1 MSKQFGELLIE
12 GKNVVKDF
20 PLNSNSI
27 KQSKMRAINDVSFK
41 MYKSRGL
48 SVVGESGSGKST
60 TAKMIAK
67 MYAPTDGII
76 EYKGRDIQ
84 DITSRHD
91 LMTYRE
97 GVQMV
102 WQDPFGSLNPT
113 HNIFHHIARPLL
125 IHKKVAPG
133 NKKELEERVYDLLEQ
148 VGLIPPKETAQK
160 FPHQLSGGQRQ
171 RVNLA
176 RNIAVGAEVV
186 LADEPTSML
195 DVSIRA
201 GVLNLMEEMK
211 FEKQMSLLYITHD
224 IATARYIA
232 EDLAVMYVGHMVE
245 WGDTEEIIHDPQHP
259 YTQLLVSAVPDPSKS
274 IHEKLKGNKGK
285 SHFGHQNLSAV
296 HLLDVVYTLP
306 TNVAND
312 YQASLNCPTTTLS
325 AVTYLKINHNEGQ
338 VQPDPL
344 LFLSFPGDIECCY

>member
-1 MSKQFGELLIE
+1 MTSQLGQPIVE
-12 GKNVVKDF
+12 GKNLVKDF
-20 PLNSNSI
+20 PINSNALN
-27 KQSKMRAINDVSFK
+27 KPMMRALNDVSFK
-41 MYKSRGL
+41 LYKSRGL

-67 MYAPTDGII
+67 MYAPTNGSI

-84 DITSRHD
+84 TITQKQD

-113 HNIFHHIARPLL
+113 HTIFHHIERPLK
-125 IHKKVAPG
+125 IHKKVS
-133 NKKELEERVYDLLEQ
+133 NNRREVEERVYSLLEQ
-148 VGLIPPKETAQK
+148 VGLTPAKETAAK
-160 FPHQLSGGQRQ
+160 YPHQLSGGQRQ

-211 FEKQMSLLYITHD
+211 FEREMALLYITHD

-245 WGDTEEIIHDPQHP
+245 WGDCEEIIHKPQHP
-259 YTQLLVSAVPDPSKS
+259 YTKLLVSAVPDPSKS
-274 IHEKLKGNKGK
+274 IHEKLEGNKGEIPLWTPDTVGCPFAGRCVHASAK
-285 SHFGHQNLSAV
+285 CKEQLPGVTKLADNHFV
-296 HLLDVVYTLP
+296 R
-306 TNVAND
+306 
-312 YQASLNCPTTTLS
+312 C
-325 AVTYLKINHNEGQ
+325 YLYE
-338 VQPDPL
+338 
-344 LFLSFPGDIECCY
+344 

>member
-1 MSKQFGELLIE
+1 M
-12 GKNVVKDF
+12 
-20 PLNSNSI
+20 
-27 KQSKMRAINDVSFK
+27 
-41 MYKSRGL
+41 
-48 SVVGESGSGKST
+48 
-60 TAKMIAK
+60 
-67 MYAPTDGII
+67 
-76 EYKGRDIQ
+76 
-84 DITSRHD
+84 H
-91 LMTYRE
+91 YRE

-125 IHKKVAPG
+125 IHKKVSPG

-160 FPHQLSGGQRQ
+160 YPHQLSGGQRQ

-232 EDLAVMYVGHMVE
+232 EDLSVMYVGHMVE
-245 WGDTEEIIHDPQHP
+245 WGDTDDVIANPQHP
-259 YTQLLVSAVPDPSKS
+259 YTQLLVSAVPDPKKS
-274 IHEKLKGNKGK
+274 IHEQLAGNKGEIPLWTPVSAGCPFAGRCTHAMDK
-285 SHFGHQNLSAV
+285 CKEQLPGVTQLADNHFV
-296 HLLDVVYTLP
+296 R
-306 TNVAND
+306 
-312 YQASLNCPTTTLS
+312 C
-325 AVTYLKINHNEGQ
+325 YLHE
-338 VQPDPL
+338 
-344 LFLSFPGDIECCY
+344 S

>member
-1 MSKQFGELLIE
+1 MSKQYGELLIE

-20 PLNSNSI
+20 PLNSNAI
-27 KQSKMRAINDVSFK
+27 QQSRMRAINDVSFK
-41 MYKSRGL
+41 MYKGRGL
-48 SVVGESGSGKST
+48 AVVGESGSGKST

-67 MYAPTDGII
+67 MYAPTDGLI

-84 DITSRHD
+84 DITAKKD
-91 LMTYRE
+91 LMHYRE

-125 IHKKVAPG
+125 IHKKVTPG
-133 NKKELEERVYDLLEQ
+133 NKKELEERVYSLLEQ
-148 VGLIPPKETAQK
+148 VGLIPPKETAAK

-232 EDLAVMYVGHMVE
+232 EDISVMYVGHMVE
-245 WGDTEEIIHDPQHP
+245 WGDTDEVIANPQHP
-259 YTQLLVSAVPDPSKS
+259 YTKLLISAVPDPSKS
-274 IHEKLKGNKGK
+274 IHTKLEGNKGEIPLWTPASVGCPFAGRCTHATAK
-285 SHFGHQNLSAV
+285 CSERLPDVTQLSENHFV
-296 HLLDVVYTLP
+296 R
-306 TNVAND
+306 
-312 YQASLNCPTTTLS
+312 C
-325 AVTYLKINHNEGQ
+325 YLFE
-338 VQPDPL
+338 
-344 LFLSFPGDIECCY
+344 S

>member
-1 MSKQFGELLIE
+1 MSKPTGQPIIE
-12 GKNVVKDF
+12 GKNLIKDF
-20 PLNSNSI
+20 QISSNSL
-27 KQSKMRAINDVSFK
+27 KKPFMRAINDVSFK

-48 SVVGESGSGKST
+48 AVVGESGSGKST

-67 MYAPTDGII
+67 MYAPTDGHI
-76 EYKGRDIQ
+76 EYFGRDIAE
-84 DITSRHD
+84 ITKKAD
-91 LMTYRE
+91 LMQYRQ

-113 HNIFHHIARPLL
+113 HTIFHHIARPLL
-125 IHKKVAPG
+125 IHNKVSKG
-133 NKKELEERVYDLLEQ
+133 NKKELEERVYSLLEQ
-148 VGLIPPKETAQK
+148 VGLIPPKATAEK
-160 FPHQLSGGQRQ
+160 YPHQLSGGQRQ

-211 FEKQMSLLYITHD
+211 FEREMALLYITHD

-245 WGDTEEIIHDPQHP
+245 WGDTDEIIHDPQHP
-259 YTQLLVSAVPDPSKS
+259 YTQLLVSAVPDPKKS
-274 IHEKLKGNKGK
+274 IHEKLKGNKGEIPLWTPSSVGCPFAGRCTHATAK
-285 SHFGHQNLSAV
+285 CNEALPGITQLSDNHFV
-296 HLLDVVYTLP
+296 R
-306 TNVAND
+306 
-312 YQASLNCPTTTLS
+312 C
-325 AVTYLKINHNEGQ
+325 YLYEN
-338 VQPDPL
+338 
-344 LFLSFPGDIECCY
+344 

>member
-1 MSKQFGELLIE
+1 MSKPVGNPIIE
-12 GKNVVKDF
+12 GKNLIKDF
-20 PLNSNSI
+20 SVNSNSL
-27 KQSKMRAINDVSFK
+27 KKSKMRAINDVSFK

-67 MYAPTDGII
+67 MYAPTDGTI
-76 EYKGRDIQ
+76 EYFGRDIQ
-84 DITSRHD
+84 SITKHDD
-91 LMTYRE
+91 LMNYRQ

-113 HNIFHHIARPLL
+113 HTIFHHIARPLL
-125 IHKKVAPG
+125 IHNKVKSG
-133 NKKELEERVYDLLEQ
+133 NKKELEETVYNLLEQ
-148 VGLIPPKETAQK
+148 VGLIPPKETAAK

-211 FEKQMSLLYITHD
+211 FEREMALLYITHD

-274 IHEKLKGNKGK
+274 IHEKLKGNKGEIPLWTPESAGCPFAGRCTHVTDMCREK
-285 SHFGHQNLSAV
+285 LPGVTQLSDNHFV
-296 HLLDVVYTLP
+296 R
-306 TNVAND
+306 
-312 YQASLNCPTTTLS
+312 C
-325 AVTYLKINHNEGQ
+325 YLYEN
-338 VQPDPL
+338 
-344 LFLSFPGDIECCY
+344 

>member
-1 MSKQFGELLIE
+1 MSVELGQPIVE
-12 GKNVVKDF
+12 GKNLVKDF
-20 PLNSNSI
+20 EINSNSLN
-27 KQSKMRAINDVSFK
+27 KPVMRAINDVSFK
-41 MYKSRGL
+41 LYKSRGL

-67 MYAPTDGII
+67 MYQPNQGTI
-76 EYKGRDIQ
+76 EYKGRDIETIKKHQ
-84 DITSRHD
+84 D
-91 LMTYRE
+91 LMEYRQ

-113 HNIFHHIARPLL
+113 QNIFHHIARPLK
-125 IHKKVAPG
+125 IH
-133 NKKELEERVYDLLEQ
+133 NKISGSNKELEERVYELLEQ
-148 VGLIPPKETAQK
+148 VGLTPAKETSAK

-211 FEKQMSLLYITHD
+211 FEREMALLYITHD

-245 WGDTEEIIHDPQHP
+245 WGDTEEIIHRPQHP
-259 YTQLLVSAVPDPSKS
+259 YTKLLVSAVPDPSKS
-274 IHEKLKGNKGK
+274 IHHQLEGNKGEIPLWTPDTK
-285 SHFGHQNLSAV
+285 GCPFAGRCLHATDKCKEALPGVTKLSDNHFV
-296 HLLDVVYTLP
+296 R
-306 TNVAND
+306 
-312 YQASLNCPTTTLS
+312 C
-325 AVTYLKINHNEGQ
+325 YLYE
-338 VQPDPL
+338 
-344 LFLSFPGDIECCY
+344 

>member
-1 MSKQFGELLIE
+1 MSKDFGELLVE

-20 PLNSNSI
+20 PINSNALN
-27 KQSKMRAINDVSFK
+27 QPMMRAINDVSFK

-67 MYAPTDGII
+67 MYAPTEGVI

-84 DITSRHD
+84 SINDRKD
-91 LMTYRE
+91 LMHYRE

-125 IHKKVAPG
+125 IHKKVTSG

-259 YTQLLVSAVPDPSKS
+259 YTQLLVSAVPDPKKS
-274 IHEKLKGNKGK
+274 IHEKLKGNKGEIPLWTPESVGCPFSGRCTHASDK
-285 SHFGHQNLSAV
+285 CREK
-296 HLLDVVYTLP
+296 LP
-306 TNVAND
+306 
-312 YQASLNCPTTTLS
+312 
-325 AVTYLKINHNEGQ
+325 AVTQLSDNHFVRCYLYE
-338 VQPDPL
+338 
-344 LFLSFPGDIECCY
+344 

>member
-1 MSKQFGELLIE
+1 MSKAFGELLIE
-12 GKNVVKDF
+12 GKNLVKDF
-20 PLNSNSI
+20 PVSSNAL
-27 KQSKMRAINDVSFK
+27 KNPMMRAINDVSFK

-67 MYAPTDGII
+67 MYAPTDGVI

-84 DITSRHD
+84 DIVKKND
-91 LMTYRE
+91 LMKYRE

-113 HNIFHHIARPLL
+113 HNIFHHLARPLL

-133 NKKELEERVYDLLEQ
+133 NQKELEDRVYDLLEQ
-148 VGLIPPKETAQK
+148 VGLIPPKETAAK

-211 FEKQMSLLYITHD
+211 FEKEMSLLYITHD

-245 WGDTEEIIHDPQHP
+245 WGDTDEIIHDPQHP

-274 IHEKLKGNKGK
+274 IHTKLKGNKGEIPLWTPESAGCPFAGRCTHVTEK
-285 SHFGHQNLSAV
+285 CKERMPGVTKLSDNHFV
-296 HLLDVVYTLP
+296 R
-306 TNVAND
+306 
-312 YQASLNCPTTTLS
+312 C
-325 AVTYLKINHNEGQ
+325 YLYEN
-338 VQPDPL
+338 
-344 LFLSFPGDIECCY
+344 

>member
-1 MSKQFGELLIE
+1 MSKAFGELLVE
-12 GKNVVKDF
+12 GKNLVKDF
-20 PLNSNSI
+20 PVSSNAL
-27 KQSKMRAINDVSFK
+27 KNPMMRAINDVSFK

-67 MYAPTDGII
+67 MYAPTDGVI

-84 DITSRHD
+84 DIVKKND
-91 LMTYRE
+91 LMKYRE

-125 IHKKVAPG
+125 IHKKVTSG
-133 NKKELEERVYDLLEQ
+133 NQKELEDRVYDLLEQ
-148 VGLIPPKETAQK
+148 VGLIPPKETAAK

-211 FEKQMSLLYITHD
+211 FEKEMSLLYITHD

-245 WGDTEEIIHDPQHP
+245 WGDTDEIIHDPQHP

-274 IHEKLKGNKGK
+274 IHTKLKGNKGEIPLWTPESVGCPFAGRCTHVTEK
-285 SHFGHQNLSAV
+285 CKERMPGVTKLSDNHFV
-296 HLLDVVYTLP
+296 R
-306 TNVAND
+306 
-312 YQASLNCPTTTLS
+312 C
-325 AVTYLKINHNEGQ
+325 YLYEN
-338 VQPDPL
+338 
-344 LFLSFPGDIECCY
+344 

>member
-1 MSKQFGELLIE
+1 MSNYGELLIE

-20 PLNSNSI
+20 AINSNTL
-27 KQSKMRAINDVSFK
+27 KQPMMRAINDVSFK

-48 SVVGESGSGKST
+48 AVVGESGSGKST

-67 MYAPTDGII
+67 MYAPSGGEIK
-76 EYKGRDIQ
+76 YRGRDIQ
-84 DITSRHD
+84 EIKARSE
-91 LMTYRE
+91 LMKYRE

-113 HNIFHHIARPLL
+113 HTIFHHIARPLL
-125 IHKKVAPG
+125 IHNKVSKS
-133 NKKELEERVYDLLEQ
+133 NKKELEERVYDLLDQ
-148 VGLIPPKETAQK
+148 VGLIPPKETAAK
-160 FPHQLSGGQRQ
+160 YPHQLSGGQRQ

-232 EDLAVMYVGHMVE
+232 EDISVMYVGHMVE
-245 WGDTEEIIHDPQHP
+245 WGDTDEVIANPQHP
-259 YTQLLVSAVPDPSKS
+259 YTQLLVSAVPDPKKS
-274 IHEKLKGNKGK
+274 IHEKLEGNKGEIPLWTPASVGCPFAGRCK
-285 SHFGHQNLSAV
+285 HATSKCAEALPPVTKLADNHFV
-296 HLLDVVYTLP
+296 R
-306 TNVAND
+306 
-312 YQASLNCPTTTLS
+312 C
-325 AVTYLKINHNEGQ
+325 YLYEN
-338 VQPDPL
+338 
-344 LFLSFPGDIECCY
+344 

>member
-1 MSKQFGELLIE
+1 MSNYGELLIE
-12 GKNVVKDF
+12 GNNVVKDF
-20 PLNSNSI
+20 PINSNALS
-27 KQSKMRAINDVSFK
+27 QPMMRAINDVSFK

-67 MYAPTDGII
+67 MYAPSGGEIK
-76 EYKGRDIQ
+76 YRGRDIQ
-84 DITSRHD
+84 EITSRRD
-91 LMTYRE
+91 LMQYRE

-113 HNIFHHIARPLL
+113 HTIFHHIARPLL
-125 IHKKVAPG
+125 IHNKVSKG

-148 VGLIPPKETAQK
+148 VGLIPPKETAAK
-160 FPHQLSGGQRQ
+160 YPHQLSGGQRQ

-232 EDLAVMYVGHMVE
+232 EDISVMYVGHMVE
-245 WGDTEEIIHDPQHP
+245 WGDTDEVIANPQHP

-274 IHEKLKGNKGK
+274 IHEKLEGNKGEIPLWTPASVGCPFAGRCK
-285 SHFGHQNLSAV
+285 HATTKCREALPSVTKLSDNHFV
-296 HLLDVVYTLP
+296 R
-306 TNVAND
+306 
-312 YQASLNCPTTTLS
+312 C
-325 AVTYLKINHNEGQ
+325 YLYEN
-338 VQPDPL
+338 
-344 LFLSFPGDIECCY
+344 

>member
-1 MSKQFGELLIE
+1 MSNKLGKLLIE
-12 GKNVVKDF
+12 GKNLVKDF
-20 PLNSNSI
+20 PVSSHTLKNPM
-27 KQSKMRAINDVSFK
+27 MRAINDVSFK

-48 SVVGESGSGKST
+48 AVVGESGSGKST

-67 MYAPTDGII
+67 MYAPTDGLIQ
-76 EYKGRDIQ
+76 YKGRDIQ
-84 DITSRHD
+84 EIVKKND
-91 LMTYRE
+91 LMKYRE

-113 HNIFHHIARPLL
+113 HNIFHHIARPLI
-125 IHKKVAPG
+125 IHKKVTPG
-133 NKKELEERVYDLLEQ
+133 NQKELEDRVHDLLEQ
-148 VGLIPPKETAQK
+148 VGLIPPKETAAK

-211 FEKQMSLLYITHD
+211 FEKEMSLLYITHD

-245 WGDTEEIIHDPQHP
+245 WGDTDDIIHDPQHP
-259 YTQLLVSAVPDPSKS
+259 YTQLLVSAVPNPSKS
-274 IHEKLKGNKGK
+274 IHTKLKGNKGEIPLWTPE
-285 SHFGHQNLSAV
+285 SVG
-296 HLLDVVYTLP
+296 
-306 TNVAND
+306 
-312 YQASLNCPTTTLS
+312 CPFAGRCTHVTEKCKERMPGVTTLS
-325 AVTYLKINHNEGQ
+325 DNHFVRCYLYE
-338 VQPDPL
+338 
-344 LFLSFPGDIECCY
+344 

>member
-1 MSKQFGELLIE
+1 MSKEFGELLVE
-12 GKNVVKDF
+12 GKNLVKDF
-20 PLNSNSI
+20 PINSNSL
-27 KQSKMRAINDVSFK
+27 QQPMMRAINDVSFK

-48 SVVGESGSGKST
+48 AVVGESGSGKST

-67 MYAPTDGII
+67 MYAPTQGSI
-76 EYKGRDIQ
+76 EYKGRDIKT
-84 DITSRHD
+84 INSRSD
-91 LMTYRE
+91 LMNYRE

-113 HNIFHHIARPLL
+113 HNIYHHILRPLL
-125 IHKKVAPG
+125 IHKKVDPR
-133 NKKELEERVYDLLEQ
+133 NKKEQEERVYDLLEQ

-232 EDLAVMYVGHMVE
+232 EDLSVMYVGHMVE
-245 WGDTEEIIHDPQHP
+245 WGDTDEIIHNPQHP

-274 IHEKLKGNKGK
+274 IHEKLKGNKGEIPLWTPASAGCPFAGRCQHATDK
-285 SHFGHQNLSAV
+285 CREQLPEVTQLSENHFV
-296 HLLDVVYTLP
+296 R
-306 TNVAND
+306 
-312 YQASLNCPTTTLS
+312 C
-325 AVTYLKINHNEGQ
+325 YLYEN
-338 VQPDPL
+338 
-344 LFLSFPGDIECCY
+344 

>member
-1 MSKQFGELLIE
+1 MNQPMGQLIVE
-12 GKNVVKDF
+12 GKNLIKDF
-20 PLNSNSI
+20 AVSSNSL
-27 KQSKMRAINDVSFK
+27 KKPLMRAINDVSFK

-48 SVVGESGSGKST
+48 AVVGESGSGKST

-67 MYAPTDGII
+67 MYSQTEGVI
-76 EYKGRDIQ
+76 EYYGRDIRTIVKS
-84 DITSRHD
+84 DE
-91 LMTYRE
+91 LMQYRR

-113 HNIFHHIARPLL
+113 HTIFHHIARPLL
-125 IHKKVAPG
+125 IHGKVSSG
-133 NKKELEERVYDLLEQ
+133 NKKELEEKVYCLLEQ
-148 VGLIPPKETAQK
+148 VGLIPPKETAAK
-160 FPHQLSGGQRQ
+160 YPHQLSGGQRQ

-211 FEKQMSLLYITHD
+211 FDQGMALLYITHD

-245 WGDTEEIIHDPQHP
+245 WGDTEAIIHDPQHP
-259 YTQLLVSAVPDPSKS
+259 YTQLLVSAVPDPKKS
-274 IHEKLKGNKGK
+274 IHTQLKGNKGEVPLWTPDSVGCPFAGRCLQAQSRCK
-285 SHFGHQNLSAV
+285 EQLPGVTQLSDNHFV
-296 HLLDVVYTLP
+296 R
-306 TNVAND
+306 
-312 YQASLNCPTTTLS
+312 C
-325 AVTYLKINHNEGQ
+325 YLFEQ
-338 VQPDPL
+338 
-344 LFLSFPGDIECCY
+344 

>member
-1 MSKQFGELLIE
+1 MMNNKFGKLLIE
-12 GKNVVKDF
+12 GKNLVKDF
-20 PLNSNSI
+20 PVSSNAL
-27 KQSKMRAINDVSFK
+27 KNPMMRAINDVSFK

-67 MYAPTDGII
+67 MYAPTDGVI

-84 DITSRHD
+84 DIVKKND
-91 LMTYRE
+91 LMKYRE

-113 HNIFHHIARPLL
+113 HNIFHHLARPLL
-125 IHKKVAPG
+125 IHKKVTPG
-133 NKKELEERVYDLLEQ
+133 NPKELEDRVYDLLEQ
-148 VGLIPPKETAQK
+148 VGLIPPKETAAK

-211 FEKQMSLLYITHD
+211 FEKEMSLLYITHD

-245 WGDTEEIIHDPQHP
+245 WGDTDEIIHAPQHP

-274 IHEKLKGNKGK
+274 IHTKLKGNKGEIPLWTPESAGCPFAGRCTHVTK
-285 SHFGHQNLSAV
+285 KCKEHMPSVTKLSNNHFV
-296 HLLDVVYTLP
+296 R
-306 TNVAND
+306 
-312 YQASLNCPTTTLS
+312 C
-325 AVTYLKINHNEGQ
+325 YLYE
-338 VQPDPL
+338 
-344 LFLSFPGDIECCY
+344 

>member
-1 MSKQFGELLIE
+1 MSKPIGQPIIE
-12 GKNVVKDF
+12 GKNLVKDF
-20 PLNSNSI
+20 SVNSNSL
-27 KQSKMRAINDVSFK
+27 KKSKMRAINDVSFK

-67 MYAPTDGII
+67 MYAPTAGHI
-76 EYKGRDIQ
+76 EYRGRDIAT
-84 DITSRHD
+84 IEKKAD
-91 LMTYRE
+91 LMEYRQ
-97 GVQMV
+97 GIQMV

-113 HNIFHHIARPLL
+113 HTIFHHIARPLL
-125 IHKKVAPG
+125 IHNKVSKG
-133 NKKELEERVYDLLEQ
+133 NQKELEDRVYSLLEQ
-148 VGLIPPKETAQK
+148 VGLIPPKETAAK
-160 FPHQLSGGQRQ
+160 YPHQLSGGQRQ

-211 FEKQMSLLYITHD
+211 FEREMALLYITHD

-259 YTQLLVSAVPDPSKS
+259 YTQLLVSAVPDPKKS
-274 IHEKLKGNKGK
+274 IHEKLKGNKGEIPLWTPESLGCPFAGRCTHASDK
-285 SHFGHQNLSAV
+285 CREKLPGVTQLSDNHFV
-296 HLLDVVYTLP
+296 R
-306 TNVAND
+306 
-312 YQASLNCPTTTLS
+312 C
-325 AVTYLKINHNEGQ
+325 YLYEN
-338 VQPDPL
+338 
-344 LFLSFPGDIECCY
+344 

>member
-1 MSKQFGELLIE
+1 MSKDFGKLLIK
-12 GKNVVKDF
+12 GKNLVKDF
-20 PLNSNSI
+20 PINSNAL
-27 KQSKMRAINDVSFK
+27 QQPMMRAINDVSFK
-41 MYKSRGL
+41 MYKGRGL

-67 MYAPTDGII
+67 MYAPTSGTI
-76 EYKGRDIQ
+76 EYQGRDIQ
-84 DITSRHD
+84 TIKSRSD
-91 LMTYRE
+91 LMAYRR

-125 IHKKVAPG
+125 IHKKVSSS
-133 NKKELEERVYDLLEQ
+133 NKKELEERVYELLEQ

-232 EDLAVMYVGHMVE
+232 EDIAVMYVGHMVE
-245 WGDTEEIIHDPQHP
+245 WGDTEEIIHKPQHP
-259 YTQLLVSAVPDPSKS
+259 YTQLLISAVPDPSKS
-274 IHEKLKGNKGK
+274 IHEKLKGNKGEIPLWTPTSCGCPFAGRCQHASDK
-285 SHFGHQNLSAV
+285 CHEQLPKVTQLSDNHF
-296 HLLDVVYTLP
+296 TR
-306 TNVAND
+306 
-312 YQASLNCPTTTLS
+312 C
-325 AVTYLKINHNEGQ
+325 YLYEN
-338 VQPDPL
+338 
-344 LFLSFPGDIECCY
+344 

>member
-1 MSKQFGELLIE
+1 MSKEYGELLIE

-20 PLNSNSI
+20 PLNSNSL
-27 KQSKMRAINDVSFK
+27 KQSRMRAINDVSFK
-41 MYKSRGL
+41 MYKARGL

-67 MYAPTDGII
+67 MYAPTAGTI
-76 EYKGRDIQ
+76 EYKGRDIL
-84 DITSRHD
+84 DITSKKD
-91 LMTYRE
+91 LMHYRE
-97 GVQMV
+97 GIQMV

-113 HNIFHHIARPLL
+113 HNIFHHIARPLI
-125 IHKKVAPG
+125 IHRKVDPS

-148 VGLIPPKETAQK
+148 VGLIPPKETAAK

-211 FEKQMSLLYITHD
+211 FEKKMSLLYITHD

-245 WGDTEEIIHDPQHP
+245 WGDTEEIIHHPQHP

-274 IHEKLKGNKGK
+274 IHEKLKGNKGEIPLWTPESVGCPFAGRCQHATEK
-285 SHFGHQNLSAV
+285 CRERLPGVTQLSDNHFV
-296 HLLDVVYTLP
+296 R
-306 TNVAND
+306 
-312 YQASLNCPTTTLS
+312 C
-325 AVTYLKINHNEGQ
+325 YLYE
-338 VQPDPL
+338 
-344 LFLSFPGDIECCY
+344 

>member
-1 MSKQFGELLIE
+1 MMSNYGELLIE
-12 GKNVVKDF
+12 GNNVVKDF
-20 PLNSNSI
+20 PINSNALS
-27 KQSKMRAINDVSFK
+27 QPMMRAINDVSFK

-48 SVVGESGSGKST
+48 AVVGESGSGKST

-67 MYAPTDGII
+67 MYAPSGGEIK
-76 EYKGRDIQ
+76 YRGRDIQ
-84 DITSRHD
+84 EIKSRSD
-91 LMTYRE
+91 LMQYRE

-113 HNIFHHIARPLL
+113 HTIFHHIARPLL
-125 IHKKVAPG
+125 IHNKVSKG
-133 NKKELEERVYDLLEQ
+133 NKKELQERVYNLLEQ
-148 VGLIPPKETAQK
+148 VGLIPPKETAAK
-160 FPHQLSGGQRQ
+160 YPHQLSGGQRQ

-232 EDLAVMYVGHMVE
+232 EDISVMYVGHMVE
-245 WGDTEEIIHDPQHP
+245 WGDTDEVIANPQHP
-259 YTQLLVSAVPDPSKS
+259 YTQLLVSAVPDPKKS
-274 IHEKLKGNKGK
+274 IHEKLKGNKGEIPLWTPA
-285 SHFGHQNLSAV
+285 SVGCPFAGRCTHATSRCTEAMPSVTQLAENHFVRCYL
-296 HLLDVVYTLP
+296 
-306 TNVAND
+306 
-312 YQASLNCPTTTLS
+312 YQ
-325 AVTYLKINHNEGQ
+325 
-338 VQPDPL
+338 D
-344 LFLSFPGDIECCY
+344 

>member
-1 MSKQFGELLIE
+1 MSNFGELLIE
-12 GKNVVKDF
+12 GNNVVKDF
-20 PLNSNSI
+20 PINSNALS
-27 KQSKMRAINDVSFK
+27 QPMMRAINDVSFK

-48 SVVGESGSGKST
+48 AVVGESGSGKST

-67 MYAPTDGII
+67 MYAPSGGEIK
-76 EYKGRDIQ
+76 YRGRDIQ
-84 DITSRHD
+84 EIKSNRD
-91 LMTYRE
+91 LMQYRE

-113 HNIFHHIARPLL
+113 HTIFHHIARPLL
-125 IHKKVAPG
+125 IHNKVSKG
-133 NKKELEERVYDLLEQ
+133 NKKELEERVYSLLEQ
-148 VGLIPPKETAQK
+148 VGLIPPKETAAK
-160 FPHQLSGGQRQ
+160 YPHQLSGGQRQ

-232 EDLAVMYVGHMVE
+232 EDISVMYVGHMVE
-245 WGDTEEIIHDPQHP
+245 WGDTDEVIANPQHP
-259 YTQLLVSAVPDPSKS
+259 YTQLLVSAVPDPAKS
-274 IHEKLKGNKGK
+274 IHEKLAGNKGEIPLWTPESVGCPFAGRCTHATSK
-285 SHFGHQNLSAV
+285 CREALPGVTKLSDNHFV
-296 HLLDVVYTLP
+296 R
-306 TNVAND
+306 
-312 YQASLNCPTTTLS
+312 C
-325 AVTYLKINHNEGQ
+325 YLYEN
-338 VQPDPL
+338 
-344 LFLSFPGDIECCY
+344 

>member
-1 MSKQFGELLIE
+1 MSKAFGELLIE
-12 GKNVVKDF
+12 GKNLVKDF
-20 PLNSNSI
+20 PVSSNAL
-27 KQSKMRAINDVSFK
+27 KNPMMRAINDVSFK

-48 SVVGESGSGKST
+48 AVVGESGSGKST

-67 MYAPTDGII
+67 MYAPTDGVIQ
-76 EYKGRDIQ
+76 YKGRDIQ
-84 DITSRHD
+84 DIVKKND
-91 LMTYRE
+91 LMKYRE

-125 IHKKVAPG
+125 IHKKVTPG
-133 NKKELEERVYDLLEQ
+133 NKKELEDRVHDLLEQ
-148 VGLIPPKETAQK
+148 VGLIPPKETAAK

-211 FEKQMSLLYITHD
+211 FEKEMSLLYITHD

-245 WGDTEEIIHDPQHP
+245 WGDTDEIIRDPQHP

-274 IHEKLKGNKGK
+274 IHTKLKGNKGEIPLWTPESAGCPFAGRCTHVTEK
-285 SHFGHQNLSAV
+285 CKERMPGVTKLSDNHFV
-296 HLLDVVYTLP
+296 R
-306 TNVAND
+306 
-312 YQASLNCPTTTLS
+312 C
-325 AVTYLKINHNEGQ
+325 YLYEN
-338 VQPDPL
+338 
-344 LFLSFPGDIECCY
+344 

>member
-1 MSKQFGELLIE
+1 MSKAFGELLIE
-12 GKNVVKDF
+12 GKNLVKDF
-20 PLNSNSI
+20 PVSSNAL
-27 KQSKMRAINDVSFK
+27 KNPMMRAISDVSFK

-48 SVVGESGSGKST
+48 AVVGESGSGKST

-67 MYAPTDGII
+67 MYAPTDGVIQ
-76 EYKGRDIQ
+76 YKGRDIQ
-84 DITSRHD
+84 DIVKKND
-91 LMTYRE
+91 LMKYRE

-125 IHKKVAPG
+125 IHKKVTPG
-133 NKKELEERVYDLLEQ
+133 NKKELEDRVHDLLEQ
-148 VGLIPPKETAQK
+148 VGLIPPKETAAK

-211 FEKQMSLLYITHD
+211 FEKEMSLLYITHD

-245 WGDTEEIIHDPQHP
+245 WGDTDEIIHDPQHP

-274 IHEKLKGNKGK
+274 IHTKLKGNKGEIPLWTPESAGCPFAGRCTHVTEK
-285 SHFGHQNLSAV
+285 CKERMPGVTKLSDNHFV
-296 HLLDVVYTLP
+296 R
-306 TNVAND
+306 
-312 YQASLNCPTTTLS
+312 C
-325 AVTYLKINHNEGQ
+325 YLYEN
-338 VQPDPL
+338 
-344 LFLSFPGDIECCY
+344 

>member
-1 MSKQFGELLIE
+1 
-12 GKNVVKDF
+12 
-20 PLNSNSI
+20 
-27 KQSKMRAINDVSFK
+27 
-41 MYKSRGL
+41 
-48 SVVGESGSGKST
+48 
-60 TAKMIAK
+60 MIAK
-67 MYAPTDGII
+67 MYTPSGGTI

-84 DITSRHD
+84 EILSRKD
-91 LMTYRE
+91 LMHYRE

-125 IHKKVAPG
+125 IHKKVSPG
-133 NKKELEERVYDLLEQ
+133 NKKELQERVYDLLEQ
-148 VGLIPPKETAQK
+148 VGLIPPKATAEK
-160 FPHQLSGGQRQ
+160 YPHQLSGGQRQ

-232 EDLAVMYVGHMVE
+232 EDLSVMYVGHMVE
-245 WGDTEEIIHDPQHP
+245 WGDTDDVIANPQHP
-259 YTQLLVSAVPDPSKS
+259 YTQLLVSAVPDPKKS
-274 IHEKLKGNKGK
+274 IHDQLAGNKGEIPLWTPASAGCPFAGRCTHAMDK
-285 SHFGHQNLSAV
+285 CKEQLPGVTQLAENHFV
-296 HLLDVVYTLP
+296 R
-306 TNVAND
+306 
-312 YQASLNCPTTTLS
+312 C
-325 AVTYLKINHNEGQ
+325 YLHE
-338 VQPDPL
+338 
-344 LFLSFPGDIECCY
+344 S

>member
-1 MSKQFGELLIE
+1 MSKATGELLIE
-12 GKNVVKDF
+12 GKNLVKDF
-20 PLNSNSI
+20 PVSSNAL
-27 KQSKMRAINDVSFK
+27 KNPMMRAINDVSFK

-67 MYAPTDGII
+67 MYAPSGGNI
-76 EYKGRDIQ
+76 EYRGRDIQ
-84 DITSRHD
+84 TITKKSD
-91 LMTYRE
+91 LMRYRE

-125 IHKKVAPG
+125 IHKKVASG
-133 NKKELEERVYDLLEQ
+133 NKKELQERVYDLLEQ
-148 VGLIPPKETAQK
+148 VGLIPPKETAEK

-232 EDLAVMYVGHMVE
+232 EDIAVMYVGHMVE
-245 WGDTEEIIHDPQHP
+245 WGDTDEVIAHPQHP
-259 YTQLLVSAVPDPSKS
+259 YTQLLVSAVPDPAKS
-274 IHEKLKGNKGK
+274 IHEKLAGNKGEIPLWTPESAGCPFAGRCLHATDQCK
-285 SHFGHQNLSAV
+285 DKLPEVTQLSDNHFV
-296 HLLDVVYTLP
+296 R
-306 TNVAND
+306 
-312 YQASLNCPTTTLS
+312 C
-325 AVTYLKINHNEGQ
+325 YLHEG
-338 VQPDPL
+338 
-344 LFLSFPGDIECCY
+344 